1 MNSDGSYSLNRERM
15 FSVSTFK
22 LSRFSSFIRAGAQ
35 ASCAILPRNVN
46 RPWGQCIGMTVHG
59 SRAWALLN
67 INRSIRSEAIVFG
80 RLPAPKYRSAQL
92 RRQRGAPHGVFR
104 PFPVTTLSDD
114 TISHFV
120 HIHRRGFVCFPNDP
134 PYTVTRRPCSFLPVP

>member
-15 FSVSTFK
+15 FSVSTSK

-67 INRSIRSEAIVFG
+67 INRSIRSEAIVFD

-92 RRQRGAPHGVFR
+92 RRQRGAPHGGFGRFQSPHSQMIRYPILFTFTGVDLFVFR
-104 PFPVTTLSDD
+104 MIPHTL
-114 TISHFV
+114 
-120 HIHRRGFVCFPNDP
+120 
-134 PYTVTRRPCSFLPVP
+134 L